1 MVDQGDP
8 GMGKTVLCDK
18 VANEY
23 QYQKMKDVDPRR
35 SGNCKV
41 NPM

>member
-23 QYQKMKDVDPRR
+23 QYQKMRYGGPGR
-35 SGNCKV
+35 SGNWKISA
-41 NPM
+41 M